1 MSFATRS
8 GHVCRGMDFPETS
21 KTKESE
27 LLEAARRGDGD
38 AFRRLVEPFRGALHA
53 HCYRLLGSS
62 HDADDASQEAL
73 LRAWRALD
81 RFVER
86 GSLRSW
92 LYTIATNVSLRL
104 IERRPRRVL
113 PIEYGPT
120 GDEEHPLMESVWVE
134 PYPAGPMLL
143 DDETA
148 APHARYERRETL
160 ELAFIAALQ
169 HLPANQ
175 RAALILRDGLGFSAA
190 EVARSLG
197 TTAASVASALQRA
210 RRALDERVPDPTQ
223 QATLRAMGDKRIR
236 RLVEDYIA
244 AIEAG
249 DVPRV
254 LAMLAEDATWSMLAA
269 AGDAVHGT
277 TWYRGHGQLARFL
290 SEGPLSGRWD
300 WRHVATTANGQPAIA
315 GYMREAEQE
324 SHRLRALDVLTLDGE
339 RIAEVTAVLDPEA
352 LSRFGLP
359 AEI

>member
-1 MSFATRS
+1 MA
-8 GHVCRGMDFPETS
+8 FPAARINEG
-21 KTKESE
+21 EQ
-27 LLEAARRGDGD
+27 LAAARRGDDD
-38 AFRRLVEPFRGALHA
+38 AFRRLVEPYRGVLHA

-62 HDADDASQEAL
+62 QDADDALQETL

-86 GSLRSW
+86 GSFRSW

-113 PIEYGPT
+113 PIEYGST
-120 GDEEHPLMESVWVE
+120 GDDGLPLLESVWIE

-143 DDETA
+143 DDEES
-148 APHARYERRETL
+148 APHARYEQRETL

-175 RAALILRDGLGFSAA
+175 RAALILRDGLGFSAD
-190 EVARSLG
+190 EVAQSLG

-210 RRALDERVPDPTQ
+210 RRAMDERVPDPTQ
-223 QATLRAMGDKRIR
+223 QTTLRAIGDRRIR
-236 RLVEDYIA
+236 RLVQDYIA

-254 LAMLAEDATWSMLAA
+254 LAMLAADATWSMLAA
-269 AGDAVHGT
+269 AGDAVHGPA
-277 TWYRGHGQLARFL
+277 TWYRGHRQIARFL
-290 SEGPLSGRWD
+290 SEGPLSGKWN
-300 WRHVATTANGQPAIA
+300 WRHVATAANSQVAVA
-315 GYMREAEQE
+315 GYTREPGQEQ
-324 SHRLRALDVLTLDGE
+324 HRLRALDVLTLDGE
-339 RIAEVTAVLDPEA
+339 RIAEVTAFLDPEA
-352 LSRFGLP
+352 LGRFGLT